1 MGACMLFLAES
12 ATGFYNI
19 PNLFFQTLMNASRFW
34 PLFGALLIGVTPAFG
49 QGGQPFGAA
58 GRGPGSQEAFVRM
71 VRHNDGSR
79 TVTSKHSGNATGKG
93 VDEHIQL
100 VQTYDKN
107 GELRLERS
115 YKLSTANGQPD
126 TFTIYNGNRQP
137 LLLGRFTYDAFGRM
151 QTETLFSAQTRK
163 EVRRLTQG
171 YDYSGKKLPP
181 KVENFEALP
190 ADILYWM
197 DPDSAPASAQKAM
210 AGGAGAKG
218 ASGKKGGILG
228 IFGKKP

>member
-1 MGACMLFLAES
+1 MGV
-12 ATGFYNI
+12 I
-19 PNLFFQTLMNASRFW
+19 
-34 PLFGALLIGVTPAFG
+34 PAFG

-107 GELRLERS
+107 GDLRLERS
-115 YKLSTANGQPD
+115 YKLNTASGQPD
-126 TFTIYNGNRQP
+126 TFTIYNGQRQP
-137 LLLGRFTYDAFGRM
+137 LLLGRFTYDGFGRV
-151 QTETLFSAQTRK
+151 QTETLYAAQTRK

-171 YDYSGKKLPP
+171 YDYAGKKLNP
-181 KVENFEALP
+181 KVENFESLP
-190 ADILYWM
+190 PDILYWM

-210 AGGAGAKG
+210 AGSTSKGSSG
-218 ASGKKGGILG
+218 ASGEKKGGILG
-228 IFGKKP
+228 IFGGKKKP